1 MPTIDFNI
9 KKEDLENY
17 NMSYEELEE
26 SPILEIFK
34 TKLRGS
40 ILRVF
45 ARYAHKTISFNISRD
60 LLTDLGTEIFGKN
73 TKIIL
78 KCDEFGGTFSDR
90 VLLNS
95 IYMEIN
101 NKKITLVEYLLCISS
116 IESGNLF
123 IKIK

>member
-26 SPILEIFK
+26 SPILGIFK

-45 ARYAHKTISFNISRD
+45 SRHVHKTIGFNISRD
-60 LLTDLGTEIFGKN
+60 LLTDLRIEIFGKN
-73 TKIIL
+73 TNIIL
-78 KCDEFGGTFSDR
+78 KCDEFGEMFSDR
-90 VLLNS
+90 FLLNS
-95 IYMEIN
+95 IYLEIN